1 MKHLIIKNLEPL
13 AEADLNLSKTNII
26 VGPQSSVKSYV
37 LKSVCYCARV
47 EKFIQKFYL
56 LKSIHICIIFIIIS

>member
-26 VGPQSSVKSYV
+26 AGPQSSVKSYV
-37 LKSVCYCARV
+37 LKSVC
-47 EKFIQKFYL
+47 
-56 LKSIHICIIFIIIS
+56 